1 MIIDKIEN
9 LNTYAILSERLAK
22 GIDYINNSDFSKID
36 LGTYK
41 IEGDNVFAMVQ
52 EYNTR
57 EIENCK
63 LEGHSKYIDI
73 QYIIEGEEHIGLT
86 SKNNQELDERND
98 EGDYAFYKGD
108 STLFKFNP
116 SVFGIFFPDDL
127 HMPCVGL
134 DQISKVRKVV
144 VKVRI

>member
-9 LNTYAILSERLAK
+9 LNSYANLSERLAK

-41 IEGDNVFAMVQ
+41 IEGDDVFAMVQ
-52 EYNTR
+52 EYDSR

-73 QYIIEGEEHIGLT
+73 QYIIEGEEHIGLI
-86 SKNNQELDERND
+86 SKSNQEIVEKND
-98 EGDYAFYKGD
+98 EADYAFYKGD
-108 STLFKFNP
+108 STLFKFDP

-134 DQISKVRKVV
+134 NQISKVRKVV

>member
-1 MIIDKIEN
+1 MVIDKIEN
-9 LNTYAILSERLAK
+9 LNIYANLSDRLAK
-22 GIDYINNSDFSKID
+22 GLDYIKNSDFSKID

-52 EYNTR
+52 EYDTR
-57 EIENCK
+57 NIEDCK

-73 QYIIEGEEHIGLT
+73 QYLIKGEEHIGLI
-86 SKNNQELDERND
+86 SKTNQELEVRNNED
-98 EGDYAFYKGD
+98 DYAFYKGD
-108 STLFKFNP
+108 STLFKFDQA
-116 SVFGIFFPDDL
+116 VFGIFFPHDL

-134 DQISKVRKVV
+134 NKISKVRKVV

>member
-9 LNTYAILSERLAK
+9 LNIYANLSERLAK

-41 IEGDNVFAMVQ
+41 IEGDDVFAMVQ
-52 EYNTR
+52 EYDTR
-57 EIENCK
+57 EIDNCK

-86 SKNNQELDERND
+86 SKTNQELEERND

-134 DQISKVRKVV
+134 NKKSKVRKVV

>member
-9 LNTYAILSERLAK
+9 LNIYINLSDRLAK
-22 GIDYINNSDFSKID
+22 GINYIKNTDFSRVE
-36 LGTYK
+36 LGTYN
-41 IEGDNVFAMVQ
+41 IDGDDVFAMVQ
-52 EYNTR
+52 EYDTR
-57 EIENCK
+57 KITDCK
-63 LEGHSKYIDI
+63 LEGHSRYIDI
-73 QYIIEGEEHIGLT
+73 QYLIKGEEYIGLT
-86 SKNNQELDERND
+86 SKTNQEIDDKND

-116 SVFGIFFPDDL
+116 TVFGIFFPDDL

-134 DQISKVRKVV
+134 NQISKVRKVV

>member
-9 LNTYAILSERLAK
+9 LNIYANLSERLAK

-36 LGTYK
+36 LGTYQ
-41 IEGDNVFAMVQ
+41 IEGDDVFAMVQ
-52 EYNTR
+52 EYDTR
-57 EIENCK
+57 AIDNCK
-63 LEGHSKYIDI
+63 LEGHIKYIDI

-86 SKNNQELDERND
+86 SKTNQELEERND

-134 DQISKVRKVV
+134 NQISKVRKVV

>member
-1 MIIDKIEN
+1 MIIDRIEN
-9 LNTYAILSERLAK
+9 LNIYASLSERLAK
-22 GIDYINNSDFSKID
+22 GIEYINNSDFSKID

-52 EYNTR
+52 EYDTR

-86 SKNNQELDERND
+86 SKNHQELDERND

>member
-9 LNTYAILSERLAK
+9 LNIYANLSERLAK

-41 IEGDNVFAMVQ
+41 IEGDDVFAMVQ
-52 EYNTR
+52 EYDTR
-57 EIENCK
+57 NIEDCK

-86 SKNNQELDERND
+86 SKNNQEIEEKNDER
-98 EGDYAFYKGD
+98 DYAFFKGD

-116 SVFGIFFPDDL
+116 SVVGIFFPDDL

-134 DQISKVRKVV
+134 NQISKVRKVV
-144 VKVRI
+144 VKVRL

>member
-9 LNTYAILSERLAK
+9 LNIYANLSERLAK

-52 EYNTR
+52 EYDTR
-57 EIENCK
+57 AIDNCI
-63 LEGHSKYIDI
+63 LEGHIKYIDI

-86 SKNNQELDERND
+86 SKANQELEERND
-98 EGDYAFYKGD
+98 ENDYAFYKGD

-134 DQISKVRKVV
+134 NHISTVRKVV

>member
-9 LNTYAILSERLAK
+9 LNLYAGLSNRLAK
-22 GIDYINNSDFSKID
+22 GIEYINNSEFSKID
-36 LGTYK
+36 LGTYD
-41 IEGDNVFAMVQ
+41 IEGDHVFAMVQ
-52 EYNTR
+52 EYDTR
-57 EIENCK
+57 KIEDCK
-63 LEGHSKYIDI
+63 LERHSKYIDI

-86 SKNNQELDERND
+86 SKTNQEITEKND
-98 EGDYAFYKGD
+98 EDDYAFYKGD

-134 DQISKVRKVV
+134 NQLSKVRKVV

>member
-9 LNTYAILSERLAK
+9 LNIYANLSERLAK
-22 GIDYINNSDFSKID
+22 GIDYLNNSDFSKIE

-41 IEGDNVFAMVQ
+41 IEGDDVFAMVQ
-52 EYNTR
+52 EYDTK
-57 EIENCK
+57 EIDNCK
-63 LEGHSKYIDI
+63 LEGHRKYIDI

-86 SKNNQELDERND
+86 SMSNQQLEERND

-134 DQISKVRKVV
+134 NQITKVRKVV
-144 VKVRI
+144 VKVRL

>member
-9 LNTYAILSERLAK
+9 LNSYANLSERLAK

-41 IEGDNVFAMVQ
+41 IEGDDVFAMVQ
-52 EYNTR
+52 EYDSR

-63 LEGHSKYIDI
+63 LEGHIKYIDI

-86 SKNNQELDERND
+86 SKNNQELVEKND
-98 EGDYAFYKGD
+98 EADYAFYKGD
-108 STLFKFNP
+108 STLFKFDP

-134 DQISKVRKVV
+134 NQISKVRKVV